1 MVAEACQVLEEFK
14 QLAGWRRNSVLDSF
28 QRFSKIWIGFCQ
40 AASRQCQYQLG
51 SQQFNCSVGL
61 LFGLHHLR
69 CKHIFR
75 FILVHLPRRRHRHH
89 QCRFIVP
96 STCLNLKWLA
106 DNSCNRR
113 VERQFF
119 LKHCSH
125 ERCHDR
131 KTENRKWYSH
141 LIQDFIQGNHPT
153 VKFFKVFPQ
162 QNWSSILPFLLRD
175 ALGP

>member
-28 QRFSKIWIGFCQ
+28 QRFSKTWICFCQ
-40 AASRQCQYQLG
+40 AASRQFQYQSG

-69 CKHIFR
+69 CHNFCIISFN
-75 FILVHLPRRRHRHH
+75 FQRRRHHH
-89 QCRFIVP
+89 HLCRFIVP
-96 STCLNLKWLA
+96 STCLNLIMVGQQFMQKTLWKTIFWSIA
-106 DNSCNRR
+106 AMNCVMIKQRNSVNDIVILSRISYKETILQWR
-113 VERQFF
+113 FS
-119 LKHCSH
+119 K
-125 ERCHDR
+125 
-131 KTENRKWYSH
+131 
-141 LIQDFIQGNHPT
+141 
-153 VKFFKVFPQ
+153 FPQ